1 MMWVQEFLVVGYL
14 GGVSSPAFNDDGVP
28 ITVPPSWKRAT
39 LGAPV
44 PVVRCTYIFPDSH
57 ERPGEQCRRW
67 SIRGTTICLVHG
79 GRLPGVQEHS
89 QAVVEAARLR
99 LVEATDE
106 AVDWLLDL
114 GRNATSEA
122 VRLGAAKD
130 VLDRAGAK
138 SADVVDV
145 NVNVGQ
151 SPSDVLRERL
161 RKLKERTIDG
171 EVVDTVEPVDST
183 TPEEETP

>member
-1 MMWVQEFLVVGYL
+1 M
-14 GGVSSPAFNDDGVP
+14 P
-28 ITVPPSWKRAT
+28 ITVPKSWKRAT

-57 ERPGEQCRRW
+57 NRPGEQCKRW
-67 SIRGTTICLVHG
+67 SIRGTTVCLVHG

-89 QAVVEAARLR
+89 AAVVEAAKLR
-99 LVEATDE
+99 LIESADE

-122 VRLGAAKD
+122 VRLGAAKE
-130 VLDRAGAK
+130 VLDRSGAK
-138 SADVVDV
+138 TADIVDV

-151 SPSDVLRERL
+151 SPAEVLKERLAKLRER
-161 RKLKERTIDG
+161 TVDG
-171 EVVDTVEPVDST
+171 EVVHSDPAADTVNEVDTLALEASN
-183 TPEEETP
+183 PAEENEHG